1 MMAAP
6 TRSGRV
12 WSSRRRGPGRRPSAI
27 ERPSVRSRRTG
38 APGAPPCGTGV
49 WSCTR
54 RAAAGALR
62 GPRREMRGDRV
73 QDAVQ
78 ARAARAAPYA
88 VAASGDVN
96 AAARVGA
103 VAVPRGPVHAGRARR
118 ERGAGRGTG
127 PRRRRRAPRVRCA
140 RAGLRPAAPSPRVR
154 FRRALRAALPPR
166 PRRRP
171 APPHARLGQKARA
184 WRALA
189 KDGRA
194 RTKEALGD
202 LELLKTQLEEARAAE
217 ARAATLAVR
226 ARELEADR
234 RKLRD
239 EIATRDAAQRLG
251 RLERRPS
258 VSPLSPATA
267 RRRSPSPRGFR
278 SVAFAEATPPP
289 RASLTPSDE
298 SLSSASRDRRDALAL
313 RAAELEARQ
322 RGVRDALAT
331 HRSRTPTP
339 TTTTSSSSSDSL
351 VSRTLRVLRDQLS
364 PERPDSSSSPVEEA
378 LGTAC

>member
-1 MMAAP
+1 MDLSTRGELAASEA
-6 TRSGRV
+6 RGVELGLAADAAHRACGALERACDQ
-12 WSSRRRGPGRRPSAI
+12 RRLAHAFASVEHCARRCASAA
-27 ERPSVRSRRTG
+27 EV
-38 APGAPPCGTGV
+38 
-49 WSCTR
+49 
-54 RAAAGALR
+54 AAGA
-62 GPRREMRGDRV
+62 
-73 QDAVQ
+73 
-78 ARAARAAPYA
+78 AA
-88 VAASGDVN
+88 
-96 AAARVGA
+96 
-103 VAVPRGPVHAGRARR
+103 
-118 ERGAGRGTG
+118 
-127 PRRRRRAPRVRCA
+127 C
-140 RAGLRPAAPSPRVR
+140 
-154 FRRALRAALPPR
+154 
-166 PRRRP
+166 
-171 APPHARLGQKARA
+171 ARLGQKARA
-184 WRALA
+184 WRAVA

-364 PERPDSSSSPVEEA
+364 PERPDSSSSPVEGA
-378 LGTAC
+378 

>member
-1 MMAAP
+1 M
-6 TRSGRV
+6 
-12 WSSRRRGPGRRPSAI
+12 RPL
-27 ERPSVRSRRTG
+27 PW
-38 APGAPPCGTGV
+38 GT
-49 WSCTR
+49 
-54 RAAAGALR
+54 
-62 GPRREMRGDRV
+62 
-73 QDAVQ
+73 
-78 ARAARAAPYA
+78 ARM
-88 VAASGDVN
+88 
-96 AAARVGA
+96 
-103 VAVPRGPVHAGRARR
+103 
-118 ERGAGRGTG
+118 
-127 PRRRRRAPRVRCA
+127 
-140 RAGLRPAAPSPRVR
+140 
-154 FRRALRAALPPR
+154 
-166 PRRRP
+166 
-171 APPHARLGQKARA
+171 
-184 WRALA
+184 
-189 KDGRA
+189 
-194 RTKEALGD
+194 
-202 LELLKTQLEEARAAE
+202 EARAAE

-251 RLERRPS
+251 RLELRDEIATRDAAHRVERLERERRPS

-298 SLSSASRDRRDALAL
+298 SLSGASRDRRDALAL

-378 LGTAC
+378 

>member
-1 MMAAP
+1 M
-6 TRSGRV
+6 
-12 WSSRRRGPGRRPSAI
+12 
-27 ERPSVRSRRTG
+27 
-38 APGAPPCGTGV
+38 
-49 WSCTR
+49 
-54 RAAAGALR
+54 
-62 GPRREMRGDRV
+62 
-73 QDAVQ
+73 
-78 ARAARAAPYA
+78 
-88 VAASGDVN
+88 
-96 AAARVGA
+96 
-103 VAVPRGPVHAGRARR
+103 
-118 ERGAGRGTG
+118 
-127 PRRRRRAPRVRCA
+127 
-140 RAGLRPAAPSPRVR
+140 
-154 FRRALRAALPPR
+154 
-166 PRRRP
+166 
-171 APPHARLGQKARA
+171 GQKARA

-251 RLERRPS
+251 RLELRDEIATRDAAHRVERLERERRPS

-267 RRRSPSPRGFR
+267 RRRSPSPATAPRRSLSPRGFR

-364 PERPDSSSSPVEEA
+364 PERPDSSSSSPVEEA
-378 LGTAC
+378 

>member
-1 MMAAP
+1 MFTDGARPRAGARAA
-6 TRSGRV
+6 SGRKI
-12 WSSRRRGPGRRPSAI
+12 SERGLGERGPGRAGGGRQGSTPSTA
-27 ERPSVRSRRTG
+27 RDARGRARRRRRGWRRRG
-38 APGAPPCGTGV
+38 ARGGGARRRRRRRDPGALVVPTAGSWEAAVCDARRPVEAHGSAWCAPCGTGV

-54 RAAAGALR
+54 RAR
-62 GPRREMRGDRV
+62 GRSTTRPSSPSARPSSGRSKPAPRR
-73 QDAVQ
+73 
-78 ARAARAAPYA
+78 ARPVRCY
-88 VAASGDVN
+88 GER
-96 AAARVGA
+96 RVGNGA
-103 VAVPRGPVHAGRARR
+103 RGRGGGPTWTCPRGRARR
-118 ERGAGRGTG
+118 ERGARRGTG
-127 PRRRRRAPRVRCA
+127 FAADAAHRACGALERACDQRRLAHASLPSSTA
-140 RAGLRPAAPSPRVR
+140 RGA
-154 FRRALRAALPPR
+154 PPR
-166 PRRRP
+166 PSGG
-171 APPHARLGQKARA
+171 AAACARLGQKARA

-251 RLERRPS
+251 RLERERRPS

-289 RASLTPSDE
+289 RASLTPSG
-298 SLSSASRDRRDALAL
+298 RVRC
-313 RAAELEARQ
+313 RA
-322 RGVRDALAT
+322 
-331 HRSRTPTP
+331 HH
-339 TTTTSSSSSDSL
+339 
-351 VSRTLRVLRDQLS
+351 
-364 PERPDSSSSPVEEA
+364 
-378 LGTAC
+378 GTAKSCCPSAARC

>member
-1 MMAAP
+1 VDLSTRGELVASEARGVELGLAADAAH
-6 TRSGRV
+6 RACGALEKAFDQ
-12 WSSRRRGPGRRPSAI
+12 RRLAHAFASVEHCARRCASAAA
-27 ERPSVRSRRTG
+27 V
-38 APGAPPCGTGV
+38 
-49 WSCTR
+49 
-54 RAAAGALR
+54 AAGA
-62 GPRREMRGDRV
+62 
-73 QDAVQ
+73 
-78 ARAARAAPYA
+78 AA
-88 VAASGDVN
+88 
-96 AAARVGA
+96 
-103 VAVPRGPVHAGRARR
+103 
-118 ERGAGRGTG
+118 
-127 PRRRRRAPRVRCA
+127 C
-140 RAGLRPAAPSPRVR
+140 
-154 FRRALRAALPPR
+154 
-166 PRRRP
+166 
-171 APPHARLGQKARA
+171 ARLGQKARA

-267 RRRSPSPRGFR
+267 RRRSPSPATARRRSPSPRGFR

-298 SLSSASRDRRDALAL
+298 SLRSVASEASSAAQDRRDALAL

-351 VSRTLRVLRDQLS
+351 VSRTLRVLRNQLS
-364 PERPDSSSSPVEEA
+364 PERPDSSPPAGEA
-378 LGTAC
+378 

>member
-1 MMAAP
+1 MAVCNA
-6 TRSGRV
+6 
-12 WSSRRRGPGRRPSAI
+12 SAAA
-27 ERPSVRSRRTG
+27 V
-38 APGAPPCGTGV
+38 
-49 WSCTR
+49 
-54 RAAAGALR
+54 AAGA
-62 GPRREMRGDRV
+62 
-73 QDAVQ
+73 
-78 ARAARAAPYA
+78 AA
-88 VAASGDVN
+88 
-96 AAARVGA
+96 
-103 VAVPRGPVHAGRARR
+103 
-118 ERGAGRGTG
+118 
-127 PRRRRRAPRVRCA
+127 C
-140 RAGLRPAAPSPRVR
+140 
-154 FRRALRAALPPR
+154 
-166 PRRRP
+166 
-171 APPHARLGQKARA
+171 ARLGQKARA

-202 LELLKTQLEEARAAE
+202 LEMLKAQLEEARAAE

-298 SLSSASRDRRDALAL
+298 SLRSVASEASSAAQDRRAALAL

-339 TTTTSSSSSDSL
+339 TTTTSSSSGSDSL

-364 PERPDSSSSPVEEA
+364 PERPDSSSSSPVEGA
-378 LGTAC
+378 